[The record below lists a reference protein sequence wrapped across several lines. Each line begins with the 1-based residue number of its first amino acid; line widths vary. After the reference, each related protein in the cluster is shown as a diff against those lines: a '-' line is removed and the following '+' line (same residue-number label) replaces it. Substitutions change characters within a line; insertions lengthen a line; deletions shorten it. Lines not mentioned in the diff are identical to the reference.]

1 MKFKSKHLFSLKITT
16 IVLLSLIVAWIYLK
30 GFIFS
35 SAIILVAIVAVAVSM
50 YLDRKKL
57 ISRMEQLIAGI
68 RHSDFS
74 THFVSS
80 GANDEINLLSQE
92 MN

>member
-50 YLDRKKL
+50 YLDR
-57 ISRMEQLIAGI
+57 
-68 RHSDFS
+68 
-74 THFVSS
+74 
-80 GANDEINLLSQE
+80 
-92 MN
+92 